1 MTVNDKK
8 NTKNKIAF
16 KIEIPKKFLKD
27 PDAMLSSQDMEKN
40 FDEITVVAIDLKTGS
55 ILGKYSAIEYKLKF
69 L

>member
-16 KIEIPKKFLKD
+16 KIEIPKKFVD
-27 PDAMLSSQDMEKN
+27 PKKMISEQDVENNIDNIVIK
-40 FDEITVVAIDLKTGS
+40 AIDMKTGK
-55 ILGKYSAIEYKLKF
+55 ILGNYNLIEYKLKF

>member
-16 KIEIPKKFLKD
+16 KIEIPKKFLN
-27 PDAMLSSQDMEKN
+27 PDMMLSANDLEKS
-40 FDEITVVAIDLKTGS
+40 FDDIVVVAIDLKTGS
-55 ILGKYSAIEYKLKF
+55 ILGKYSTIEYKLKF

>member
-16 KIEIPKKFLKD
+16 KIELPKKLLN
-27 PDAMLSSQDMEKN
+27 PDVMLSAQDLDKN
-40 FDEITVVAIDLKTGS
+40 FDDIIVVAIDLKTGS

-69 L
+69 T

>member
-1 MTVNDKK
+1 MTVTDKK

-16 KIEIPKKFLKD
+16 KIELPKKFLN

-40 FDEITVVAIDLKTGS
+40 FDDIIVIAIDLKTGS
-55 ILGKYSAIEYKLKF
+55 VLGKYSAIEYKLKF